1 MAAKLAWGASG
12 ELVECRQL
20 ARLALVFRAPRQGVK
35 PPLSVALSAR
45 ALIEGGG
52 PRRHATAP
60 RAPRQPR
67 AWAIHRHRLYRA

>member
-20 ARLALVFRAPRQGVK
+20 ARLALVLRAPRQGVK
-35 PPLSVALSAR
+35 PPLRMALSAR
-45 ALIEGGG
+45 ALIEGAG
-52 PRRHATAP
+52 PRRHVTAP

-67 AWAIHRHRLYRA
+67 AWAIHRHMLYRA